1 MNNLFAKSL
10 TDTAPTL
17 ETQALNPKVIS
28 LFAGCGGLDLGFHQ
42 AGFEIVYANDIEKS
56 VQATY
61 ERNLGSIDICDI
73 RDVNKAQL
81 PNADVILAGIPC
93 QPFSNAGNR
102 GSTSDDRGTLFSEVM
117 EIVKLKKPRVVLF
130 ENVRGFISAKDENGI
145 SMPERIQQE
154 LNQLGYNLHYKL
166 LNASD
171 YGVPQNR
178 YRVILLGVRSDMN
191 KSYVFPDAL
200 DDKTHLTV
208 GAILNKPLPKDE
220 EQEVWNLSPQ
230 AMNMARHIPEGG
242 SWKSVPNSELTP
254 RFLRIKQQMKKYR
267 SPNFYRRFSR
277 EEIMGTITAAST
289 PENSGIMHPLEDRR
303 YSVREIARFQ
313 SFPDDFKFVG
323 ASIPQKYKMIG
334 NAVPV
339 ELSKFIANSIKE
351 QLFS

>member
-10 TDTAPTL
+10 TDSATAL

-28 LFAGCGGLDLGFHQ
+28 LFAGCGGLDFGFHQ

-81 PNADVILAGIPC
+81 PSADVILAGIPC

-154 LNQLGYNLHYKL
+154 LNKLGYNLHYKL

-178 YRVILLGVRSDMN
+178 YRVILLGVRSDVN
-191 KSYVFPDAL
+191 KNYIFPDAY
-200 DDKTHLTV
+200 DDKSHLTV
-208 GAILNKPLPKDE
+208 GTILNKPMPKDE

-313 SFPDDFKFVG
+313 SFPDDFKFIG

-339 ELSKFIANSIKE
+339 ELSRVIANSIKE
-351 QLFS
+351 QLFT